1 MFEVIYEDN
10 HLLVVVKPVN
20 VPAQADSSGDMDMLS
35 LVKAYI
41 KEEYQKPGAV
51 YAGLVHRLDRPAGG
65 LMVFAKTSKAAA
77 RLSAQFQSH
86 EAGRSYLAAV
96 EGDAGAGTLTDYLCK
111 DGRKNRVMVVR
122 EGTAG
127 AKWARLCYE
136 TVERRGGL
144 SLVRVELSTGRPHQI
159 RVQMANAGFPLFGD
173 QRYGRGRPGQQLAL
187 WGAELRLIH
196 PTREESM
203 TFRTPLPK
211 TEPWI
216 QFKWK
221 G

>member
-144 SLVRVELSTGRPHQI
+144 SLVRVGAQHRPSPSDPGTDGKRRLSP
-159 RVQMANAGFPLFGD
+159 V
-173 QRYGRGRPGQQLAL
+173 RGSALRPGAAGAAAGSVGRRASSHPSHPQRVHDLQDPVAKDRAL
-187 WGAELRLIH
+187 DTI
-196 PTREESM
+196 
-203 TFRTPLPK
+203 
-211 TEPWI
+211 
-216 QFKWK
+216 
-221 G
+221 